1 MFKIKPKFWDKK
13 YLTFLSVIFY
23 PISIILILIFKLKSL
38 KKGEKFSIPVI
49 CIGNI
54 YVGGTGKTPLAIK
67 LYDIIASFN
76 KKPAFVKKYYN
87 YLDDEISLLKQKG
100 KVYFLNSRIKCIK
113 ELIKDHFQVA
123 ILDDGFQDFS
133 VQKDISIITMNSK
146 QLFGNKMVI
155 PAGPLRETIS
165 GIKRADCVMINGK
178 KELSIENDLKSH
190 NPSLKIFY
198 FKYELLNYERFK
210 DKKIIAFAGI
220 GNPNNFFDILKEYN
234 LNSIKFLSFPDHH
247 KFSKNEIQEILN
259 LSKTNNALLV
269 TTEKDHLRLNDDFKS
284 KIYFLKINLKI
295 DNENNFLNFIK
306 EKI

>member
-54 YVGGTGKTPLAIK
+54 YVGGTGKTPLAMK

-76 KKPAFVKKYYN
+76 KRPAFVKKYYN

-100 KVYFLNSRIKCIK
+100 KVYFFNSRIKCIK
-113 ELIKDHFQVA
+113 ELIKDHYQVA

-178 KELSIENDLKSH
+178 KELSIENNLKSH

-210 DKKIIAFAGI
+210 NKKIIAFAGI

-234 LNSIKFLSFPDHH
+234 LKGIKFLSFPDHH

-259 LSKTNNALLV
+259 LSKTNNALLL
-269 TTEKDHLRLNDDFKS
+269 TTEKDHLRLNDDLKS

-295 DNENNFLNFIK
+295 ENENNFLNFIK

>member
-1 MFKIKPKFWDKK
+1 
-13 YLTFLSVIFY
+13 
-23 PISIILILIFKLKSL
+23 
-38 KKGEKFSIPVI
+38 
-49 CIGNI
+49 
-54 YVGGTGKTPLAIK
+54 
-67 LYDIIASFN
+67 
-76 KKPAFVKKYYN
+76 
-87 YLDDEISLLKQKG
+87 
-100 KVYFLNSRIKCIK
+100 
-113 ELIKDHFQVA
+113 
-123 ILDDGFQDFS
+123 
-133 VQKDISIITMNSK
+133 
-146 QLFGNKMVI
+146 
-155 PAGPLRETIS
+155 
-165 GIKRADCVMINGK
+165 MINGK

-295 DNENNFLNFIK
+295 ENENNFLNFIK